1 MLLCVVEQSAGE
13 QDGLLPLGE
22 AAHDG
27 VGLARRRVRERQAA
41 RRHSGADIVDA
52 QPRAGLQRVV
62 IVRVFKRQRQD
73 AGVDEVGRMDA
84 REALGHDAADAEI
97 HRHERRVLAR
107 RALPVVAAADDDA
120 VPGRSGA
127 RRKGRVADREAKLRQ
142 LRDVRA
148 IRQDLRPRRHDV
160 VGRDVVAHLEHELRR
175 ERVGKGP
182 ALREGLALCSGP
194 LLLSLFPF
202 LVVSRLLVQCPESD
216 LLALPF
222 RLAAWGIGIRTP
234 CAARVLCIG
243 FLGGFAPAASAAAQA
258 VRTGQ
263 LTAEEA
269 DALLPACICSGPSF
283 VVLTVGQSL
292 LGSAE
297 LGVLLF
303 ASQITANYLTAA
315 LLNRFAGV
323 RSVKPGSAAQASP
336 APPRLDEILA
346 DAAITYCK
354 LCGFILFFR
363 MLAAGAGALLP
374 AGAGTLCSIL
384 LEVCSGCDLA
394 SRTGRWG
401 SLLCCAALSVQG
413 LSVLLQVRTICPPEM
428 TLRPLYRARM
438 LHLPLSLALFYLLL
452 PGGEADVFSTLPAR
466 VLLMRRVPPDCAL
479 LVFAVC
485 CMAACTLRSGIRQV
499 EQKQMARNAGGC
511 CINSKTLL

>member
-1 MLLCVVEQSAGE
+1 M
-13 QDGLLPLGE
+13 
-22 AAHDG
+22 
-27 VGLARRRVRERQAA
+27 
-41 RRHSGADIVDA
+41 
-52 QPRAGLQRVV
+52 
-62 IVRVFKRQRQD
+62 
-73 AGVDEVGRMDA
+73 
-84 REALGHDAADAEI
+84 
-97 HRHERRVLAR
+97 
-107 RALPVVAAADDDA
+107 
-120 VPGRSGA
+120 
-127 RRKGRVADREAKLRQ
+127 
-142 LRDVRA
+142 
-148 IRQDLRPRRHDV
+148 
-160 VGRDVVAHLEHELRR
+160 
-175 ERVGKGP
+175 
-182 ALREGLALCSGP
+182 
-194 LLLSLFPF
+194 
-202 LVVSRLLVQCPESD
+202 
-216 LLALPF
+216 
-222 RLAAWGIGIRTP
+222 
-234 CAARVLCIG
+234 
-243 FLGGFAPAASAAAQA
+243 
-258 VRTGQ
+258 
-263 LTAEEA
+263 
-269 DALLPACICSGPSF
+269 
-283 VVLTVGQSL
+283 
-292 LGSAE
+292 
-297 LGVLLF
+297 LLF

-323 RSVKPGSAAQASP
+323 RSVKLGSAAPASP

-374 AGAGTLCSIL
+374 ADAGTLCSIL

-485 CMAACTLRSGIRQV
+485 CMAVCTLRSGIRQV

>member
-1 MLLCVVEQSAGE
+1 MYESAFQMGSDGFVFAGTGGRDSAVCSAG
-13 QDGLLPLGE
+13 GLCRCSAGRADPLQW
-22 AAHDG
+22 AAAALAVPVSRGIALTHPMPGKRPAGPAVPSGG
-27 VGLARRRVRERQAA
+27 VG
-41 RRHSGADIVDA
+41 
-52 QPRAGLQRVV
+52 
-62 IVRVFKRQRQD
+62 
-73 AGVDEVGRMDA
+73 
-84 REALGHDAADAEI
+84 
-97 HRHERRVLAR
+97 HRHPHTLCGTG
-107 RALPVVAAADDDA
+107 ALHR
-120 VPGRSGA
+120 VPGW
-127 RRKGRVADREAKLRQ
+127 
-142 LRDVRA
+142 
-148 IRQDLRPRRHDV
+148 
-160 VGRDVVAHLEHELRR
+160 
-175 ERVGKGP
+175 
-182 ALREGLALCSGP
+182 LCTS
-194 LLLSLFPF
+194 
-202 LVVSRLLVQCPESD
+202 
-216 LLALPF
+216 
-222 RLAAWGIGIRTP
+222 
-234 CAARVLCIG
+234 
-243 FLGGFAPAASAAAQA
+243 ASAAAQA

-323 RSVKPGSAAQASP
+323 RSVKPGSAAPASP

-374 AGAGTLCSIL
+374 AGAGTLCAVL

-428 TLRPLYRARM
+428 TLRPLYWARL

-466 VLLMRRVPPDCAL
+466 VLLMRRVSPDCAL

>member
-1 MLLCVVEQSAGE
+1 MNQLFRWDQMGLFLLALAAGI
-13 QDGLLPLGE
+13 LP
-22 AAHDG
+22 
-27 VGLARRRVRERQAA
+27 
-41 RRHSGADIVDA
+41 
-52 QPRAGLQRVV
+52 
-62 IVRVFKRQRQD
+62 F
-73 AGVDEVGRMDA
+73 
-84 REALGHDAADAEI
+84 
-97 HRHERRVLAR
+97 
-107 RALPVVAAADDDA
+107 A
-120 VPGRSGA
+120 VPEVCA
-127 RRKGRVADREAKLRQ
+127 A
-142 LRDVRA
+142 
-148 IRQDLRPRRHDV
+148 
-160 VGRDVVAHLEHELRR
+160 
-175 ERVGKGP
+175 
-182 ALREGLALCSGP
+182 ALREGLTLCSGP

-202 LVVSRLLVQCPESD
+202 LVVSRLLIQCPESD

-323 RSVKPGSAAQASP
+323 RSVKPGSAAPAFP

-413 LSVLLQVRTICPPEM
+413 LSVLLQVRTICPP
-428 TLRPLYRARM
+428 
-438 LHLPLSLALFYLLL
+438 
-452 PGGEADVFSTLPAR
+452 
-466 VLLMRRVPPDCAL
+466 
-479 LVFAVC
+479 
-485 CMAACTLRSGIRQV
+485 
-499 EQKQMARNAGGC
+499 
-511 CINSKTLL
+511 

>member
-1 MLLCVVEQSAGE
+1 MGAVLCAAAAQSVQNAALAL
-13 QDGLLPLGE
+13 QGE
-22 AAHDG
+22 A
-27 VGLARRRVRERQAA
+27 VL
-41 RRHSGADIVDA
+41 RHQMGTHLIHKVAVQVINA
-52 QPRAGLQRVV
+52 PALHALQV
-62 IVRVFKRQRQD
+62 Q
-73 AGVDEVGRMDA
+73 
-84 REALGHDAADAEI
+84 
-97 HRHERRVLAR
+97 VLA
-107 RALPVVAAADDDA
+107 AVAAF
-120 VPGRSGA
+120 VH
-127 RRKGRVADREAKLRQ
+127 
-142 LRDVRA
+142 
-148 IRQDLRPRRHDV
+148 I
-160 VGRDVVAHLEHELRR
+160 LEHGLF
-175 ERVGKGP
+175 
-182 ALREGLALCSGP
+182 ALIGHIFHNALLACQLVQIPVHRGGIGAGP
-194 LLLSLFPF
+194 LCLQMFQN
-202 LVVSRLLVQCPESD
+202 VGCTDRV
-216 LLALPF
+216 
-222 RLAAWGIGIRTP
+222 LAAWGIGIRTP

-263 LTAEEA
+263 LTVEEA

-323 RSVKPGSAAQASP
+323 RSVKPGSAAPASP

-374 AGAGTLCSIL
+374 AGAGTLCSVL

-428 TLRPLYRARM
+428 TLRPLYRSRL

>member
-1 MLLCVVEQSAGE
+1 M
-13 QDGLLPLGE
+13 
-22 AAHDG
+22 
-27 VGLARRRVRERQAA
+27 
-41 RRHSGADIVDA
+41 
-52 QPRAGLQRVV
+52 
-62 IVRVFKRQRQD
+62 
-73 AGVDEVGRMDA
+73 
-84 REALGHDAADAEI
+84 
-97 HRHERRVLAR
+97 
-107 RALPVVAAADDDA
+107 
-120 VPGRSGA
+120 
-127 RRKGRVADREAKLRQ
+127 
-142 LRDVRA
+142 
-148 IRQDLRPRRHDV
+148 
-160 VGRDVVAHLEHELRR
+160 
-175 ERVGKGP
+175 
-182 ALREGLALCSGP
+182 
-194 LLLSLFPF
+194 
-202 LVVSRLLVQCPESD
+202 
-216 LLALPF
+216 
-222 RLAAWGIGIRTP
+222 
-234 CAARVLCIG
+234 
-243 FLGGFAPAASAAAQA
+243 
-258 VRTGQ
+258 
-263 LTAEEA
+263 
-269 DALLPACICSGPSF
+269 
-283 VVLTVGQSL
+283 VLTVGQSL

-297 LGVLLF
+297 LGALLF

-323 RSVKPGSAAQASP
+323 RSVKPGSAAPASP

-374 AGAGTLCSIL
+374 AGAGTLCAVL

-485 CMAACTLRSGIRQV
+485 CMAACALRSGIRQV

>member
-1 MLLCVVEQSAGE
+1 M
-13 QDGLLPLGE
+13 
-22 AAHDG
+22 
-27 VGLARRRVRERQAA
+27 
-41 RRHSGADIVDA
+41 
-52 QPRAGLQRVV
+52 
-62 IVRVFKRQRQD
+62 
-73 AGVDEVGRMDA
+73 
-84 REALGHDAADAEI
+84 
-97 HRHERRVLAR
+97 
-107 RALPVVAAADDDA
+107 
-120 VPGRSGA
+120 
-127 RRKGRVADREAKLRQ
+127 
-142 LRDVRA
+142 
-148 IRQDLRPRRHDV
+148 
-160 VGRDVVAHLEHELRR
+160 
-175 ERVGKGP
+175 
-182 ALREGLALCSGP
+182 
-194 LLLSLFPF
+194 
-202 LVVSRLLVQCPESD
+202 
-216 LLALPF
+216 
-222 RLAAWGIGIRTP
+222 
-234 CAARVLCIG
+234 
-243 FLGGFAPAASAAAQA
+243 
-258 VRTGQ
+258 
-263 LTAEEA
+263 
-269 DALLPACICSGPSF
+269 
-283 VVLTVGQSL
+283 VLTVGQSL

-323 RSVKPGSAAQASP
+323 RSVKPGSAAPASP

-346 DAAITYCK
+346 DAAIMYCK

-363 MLAAGAGALLP
+363 MLSAGAGALLP
-374 AGAGTLCSIL
+374 AGAGTFCAVL